1 MVQQSIPQLPAG
13 LNQGGPCGG
22 IAHAGCCHAPLGLK
36 RRNSSRRRIVITPRC
51 DLTWGM
57 AKPRQ
62 TTLKITDRLSRGPR
76 AQRKQVQLA
85 EPVERSN
92 SSSKA
97 DFDFAPM
104 MRCTTSPS
112 ANTNNVGMLITW

>member
-1 MVQQSIPQLPAG
+1 VMQQSITQLPAG
-13 LNQGGPCGG
+13 LNKGRPCGG
-22 IAHAGCCHAPLGLK
+22 IAHARRCHTTFGLK
-36 RRNSSRRRIVITPRC
+36 GRNRSRCRIVITPRC
-51 DLTWGM
+51 DLAWGM
-57 AKPRQ
+57 AKTRQ

-104 MRCTTSPS
+104 MRCTTSPL